1 MAIVVVGREP
11 ELRRKRKTSTNGEG
25 HDSATL
31 ELTGLQEEL
40 VKAVQATGT
49 PTVVVLVNGRAL
61 AVRWIAQNVPAIVE
75 AWLPG
80 EKGGQAVA
88 EVLFG
93 DVNPSGKLSVTVP
106 RHAGPT
112 AGLLQLQEIQAL
124 LDPRGLGHALRGH
137 GAHAAVSASATG

>member
-1 MAIVVVGREP
+1 MIGTEPNEIAKAKEAAANAEVAIVVVGERQIG
-11 ELRRKRKTSTNGEG
+11 RRQAAPTNGEG
-25 HDSATL
+25 YDAATL

-49 PTVVVLVNGRAL
+49 PTVVVLINGRPL

-80 EKGGQAVA
+80 EKGGTAVA

-93 DVNPSGKLSVTVP
+93 DTNPSGSS
-106 RHAGPT
+106 R
-112 AGLLQLQEIQAL
+112 
-124 LDPRGLGHALRGH
+124 
-137 GAHAAVSASATG
+137 